1 MTNLILW
8 HKLPVSETEL
18 NLSIVLRCGQT
29 FRWKNINNVW
39 TFATKDRILLLKQEP
54 PPPTTTTTRERFY
67 RIFTYNEK
75 RQERYIQRHAFVDF
89 RLFYIRHEVA
99 RLVCFVESQWQEV
112 QHHHFQ
118 VRLTYRNTYVAT
130 RSVGVFDLIYL
141 LIKQQRQKDIQ
152 NV

>member
-1 MTNLILW
+1 MDFCNQGQNLI
-8 HKLPVSETEL
+8 VET
-18 NLSIVLRCGQT
+18 GT
-29 FRWKNINNVW
+29 
-39 TFATKDRILLLKQEP
+39 TTTTTP
-54 PPPTTTTTRERFY
+54 PPAAPAPPPTTTTTTTRERFY

-75 RQERYIQRHAFVDF
+75 RQERHIQRHAFVDF

-99 RLVCFVESQWQEV
+99 RLVRFVESQWQEV

-130 RSVGVFDLIYL
+130 RSLGVFDLIYL